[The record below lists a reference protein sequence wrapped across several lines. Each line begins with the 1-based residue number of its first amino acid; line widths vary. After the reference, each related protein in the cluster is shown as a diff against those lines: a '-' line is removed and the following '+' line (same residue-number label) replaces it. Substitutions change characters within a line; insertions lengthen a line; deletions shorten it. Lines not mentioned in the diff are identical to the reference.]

1 MTTTLDG
8 LDLEISQKV
17 QEVSQ
22 VAPKAKPVM
31 TDLLESLDLNVGMD
45 ALLKKWGR
53 KKQEQPAEEVKV
65 PEPEDEDSMQQ

>member
-1 MTTTLDG
+1 M
-8 LDLEISQKV
+8 
-17 QEVSQ
+17 
-22 VAPKAKPVM
+22 PKAKPVM